1 MNKKDNT
8 LPAVD
13 KSLENLF
20 ARLKPHLN
28 MNQAR
33 LRCFA
38 MLVLAV
44 IGQRTVSLV
53 WLSKHPNAGAKSESV
68 LRRFER
74 FFAQAVITPRLIG
87 SLILALAPKPPGGWI
102 LAMDRT
108 NWKFGKSHINIL
120 TVTVILG
127 KVGLPIAWLVLPKS
141 TKRGNSRK
149 HHRIKIMEDVL
160 VILPAENIRA
170 LTMDRE
176 FVGKSWLGWLKLMEI
191 PYVVRV
197 KRNTLVGSYKADWL
211 SRYGRW
217 KKTVGEPH
225 GVFGQQV
232 HFAAKRIAKGRDPY
246 LAVISWGFQGQEA
259 IELYRLRW
267 GIETFF
273 SHLKK
278 RGYNFEDS
286 HMTKARSIEKM
297 MGILAVAFAMC
308 YHWGCV
314 LEKKAGIK
322 LKKHGHR
329 AKSIFRQGFEAIH
342 AILKHPQHQAKEIDE
357 IYNSIFTP
365 NELEIFVG

>member
-1 MNKKDNT
+1 MVVNKKDNT

-120 TVTVILG
+120 TCLLYTS
-127 KVGLPIAWLVLPKS
+127 PSP
-141 TKRGNSRK
+141 
-149 HHRIKIMEDVL
+149 
-160 VILPAENIRA
+160 
-170 LTMDRE
+170 
-176 FVGKSWLGWLKLMEI
+176 
-191 PYVVRV
+191 
-197 KRNTLVGSYKADWL
+197 
-211 SRYGRW
+211 
-217 KKTVGEPH
+217 
-225 GVFGQQV
+225 
-232 HFAAKRIAKGRDPY
+232 RD
-246 LAVISWGFQGQEA
+246 
-259 IELYRLRW
+259 
-267 GIETFF
+267 
-273 SHLKK
+273 
-278 RGYNFEDS
+278 
-286 HMTKARSIEKM
+286 
-297 MGILAVAFAMC
+297 
-308 YHWGCV
+308 
-314 LEKKAGIK
+314 
-322 LKKHGHR
+322 
-329 AKSIFRQGFEAIH
+329 
-342 AILKHPQHQAKEIDE
+342 
-357 IYNSIFTP
+357 
-365 NELEIFVG
+365 